1 MQLSL
6 NKCLLALL
14 FIFILKPSQSKAY
27 SILSHEA
34 VVDASWEKDI
44 KPALKLRYP
53 MATDSEL
60 LVAHSYAYGGCL
72 TADMGYCPFGSK
84 YFTNLAHYVC
94 TGDFVSAL
102 LSEAQNLNEY
112 AYAIGALSHY
122 MADKYGHS
130 LATNHVVPL
139 VYHRLEK
146 KYGNVVTYD
155 ENEMAHSRTELSFD
169 VLQVARGNYV
179 TQSYHDFI
187 GFNIATPVLERAF
200 IKVYG
205 QDLNDVFGDFDLAV
219 GTFRWAVKSL
229 MPSITRAAW
238 VLKRDDIKK
247 SMPSATAKTFHYKIR
262 RRDYELEFGKKRQK
276 ISFSDRMLAF
286 FIRILPKVG
295 PLKIFKFKDP
305 GPEGEKL
312 FIQSFN
318 AVLLNYSQAIKQLND
333 GSLVLPNINFDTG
346 DPTQFGK
353 YPLADVTYDQ
363 LLLKLQ
369 DNKFD
374 DLTVKLKTNVEI
386 FYNKADT
393 TILAKEDPDWQKSYT
408 ALQNIKQANTISAD
422 SLKNNKG
429 INYKMITK

>member
-6 NKCLLALL
+6 NKCLLVLII
-14 FIFILKPSQSKAY
+14 IFILRPSQSKAY

-34 VVDASWEKDI
+34 IIDASWESSI
-44 KPALKLRYP
+44 KPALKMRYP

-60 LVAHSYAYGGCL
+60 VIAHSYAYGGCL

-130 LATNHVVPL
+130 IATNHVVPL

-146 KYGNVVTYD
+146 KYGKIVTYD
-155 ENEMAHSRTELSFD
+155 ENELAHSRTELSFD

-229 MPSITRAAW
+229 MPSVTRAAW
-238 VLKRDDIKK
+238 VLKRDDIK
-247 SMPSATAKTFHYKIR
+247 SMTPSATSKSFHYKIR

-276 ISFSDRMLAF
+276 ISFRDRALAF
-286 FIRILPKVG
+286 LIQILPKVG
-295 PLKIFKFKDP
+295 PLKVFKFKDP

-318 AVLLNYSQAIKQLND
+318 AVLLNYSQAINQLNN
-333 GSLVLPNINFDTG
+333 GTLILPNINFDTG
-346 DPTQFGK
+346 NPTQFGD

-363 LLLKLQ
+363 MLIKLQ
-369 DNKFD
+369 NNKFD
-374 DLTVKLKTNVEI
+374 DLTAKLKTNI
-386 FYNKADT
+386 ITFYNSQDT
-393 TILAKEDPDWQKSYT
+393 TTLAKEDPDWKK
-408 ALQNIKQANTISAD
+408 AIAVLQNVKNATTVKTD

-429 INYKMITK
+429 INYKMITQ

>member
-146 KYGNVVTYD
+146 KYGDVVTYD

>member
-146 KYGNVVTYD
+146 KYGDVVTYD

-276 ISFSDRMLAF
+276 ISFSDRLLAF